1 LSILPK
7 QQTVP
12 PGWLPGISAGIAM
25 SLTYF
30 LERVVYIVITLLIV
44 SMIIFAVT
52 LILPGNAAVTILGE
66 YATPEALQALE
77 KQLGL
82 DQPLFVQYYKW
93 ISHVAVGDFGK
104 SLSMETPIGGLLL
117 FRLKNSAIL
126 AGLSLLVVIF
136 VAIPLGVW
144 ASLRQ
149 NSWADRL
156 IQLAAYVGISLP
168 EFATGT
174 LLIVFLAGPNL
185 TLFPAGGYV
194 SFSEGVWPA
203 FHHLILPTTTLIIVL
218 IAHIM
223 RQTRSEMIEVMHAN
237 YIRAARLKG
246 LPEKLVIFK
255 HALRNALLP
264 TVTVLAA
271 DVGYLIGSVVVVE
284 EVFAYPGLGRLIIY
298 AISNRDIPL
307 LQAAT
312 LVVATVY
319 ALSNFAADMAYA
331 WLNPKIRY
339 G

>member
-1 LSILPK
+1 MNLAYLLERLFYISITLII
-7 QQTVP
+7 
-12 PGWLPGISAGIAM
+12 ISAI
-25 SLTYF
+25 LF
-30 LERVVYIVITLLIV
+30 
-44 SMIIFAVT
+44 FVT
-52 LILPGNAAVTILGE
+52 MILPGNAAVMILGE
-66 YATPEALQALE
+66 YATPDALE
-77 KQLGL
+77 AMENKLGL
-82 DQPLFVQYYKW
+82 DQPIYIQYFNW
-93 ISHVAVGDFGK
+93 VRGVAVGDFGK
-104 SLSMETPIGGLLL
+104 SLTMELPIADLVL

-149 NSWADRL
+149 NSLADRA
-156 IQLAAYVGISLP
+156 IQMISYLGISIP

-174 LLIVFLAGPNL
+174 LLVVFLAGPL
-185 TLFPAGGYV
+185 LSIFPSGGYKP
-194 SFSEGVWPA
+194 FSEGIWQA
-203 FHHLILPTTTLIIVL
+203 FRYLILPTTTLIIVL

-223 RQTRSEMIEVMHAN
+223 RQTRSEMVEVMHAN

-246 LPEKLVIFK
+246 LRERAVIFK

-298 AISNRDIPL
+298 AIGNRDIPL
-307 LQAAT
+307 LQAAA
-312 LVVATVY
+312 LVIASVY
-319 ALSNFAADMAYA
+319 AFSNFAADLVYA

-339 G
+339 K